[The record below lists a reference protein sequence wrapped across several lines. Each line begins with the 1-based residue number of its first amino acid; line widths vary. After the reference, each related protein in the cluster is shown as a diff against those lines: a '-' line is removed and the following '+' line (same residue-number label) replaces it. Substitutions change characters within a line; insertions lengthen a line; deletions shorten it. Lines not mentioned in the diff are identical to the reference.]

1 MFKHTHVQ
9 IINNVNNHFVCQP
22 HSLLFE
28 CMMQVKKDI
37 NKPNE
42 VSSSCSKNHFGR
54 LIVNYTRKC
63 ASLETPSPSGN
74 SCLYLTCLILASSLY
89 LRVITVRGGGGG
101 GRETNFPDVQNA
113 RALNYVRG
121 TGKARGYVTCYH
133 DTSQLHG

>member
-101 GRETNFPDVQNA
+101 EGNKFPRCSKRA
-113 RALNYVRG
+113 RA
-121 TGKARGYVTCYH
+121 
-133 DTSQLHG
+133 QLCTRNGEGPRLRNMLP